1 MYAGI
6 QATLHNAH
14 FKQPFGGFRAAM
26 WMPGYVEVKPDP
38 QQAKIISMAHVSRPA
53 TPEENAMIDEQNRI
67 FQDRARRA
75 HEAQGRGADKA
86 EVQAIMNGETYG
98 G

>member
-1 MYAGI
+1 MYAGL
-6 QATLHNAH
+6 QSTLHNAH
-14 FKQPFGGFRAAM
+14 FKQPFGGFKPAM
-26 WMPGYVEVKPDP
+26 WLPGWVDPAPDAK
-38 QQAKIISMAHVSRPA
+38 QARIISMAHISRPA
-53 TPEENAMIDEQNRI
+53 TPDETAMIDEQNRI

-75 HEAQGRGADKA
+75 HEAQARGAEKS